1 MIMLTIK
8 ELVKIKSKGIYFAL
22 ILFAITLVFYITFKF
37 NHDDVKSSMEKT
49 VYKIINNPEALKRVT
64 DKTTYKYLLS
74 HQNVKL
80 KNLSDNQGS
89 GNLYYY
95 VGQYGSGR
103 VEYEGSIIKNKV
115 TIKSIKYL
123 NQS

>member
-1 MIMLTIK
+1 
-8 ELVKIKSKGIYFAL
+8 
-22 ILFAITLVFYITFKF
+22 
-37 NHDDVKSSMEKT
+37 MEKT